1 MKIGHKESVMD
12 RRKDGS
18 STEIKEAENLGGG
31 TALKVRAL

>member
-18 STEIKEAENLGGG
+18 SPEIKEAENLGGG
-31 TALKVRAL
+31 VQP

>member
-31 TALKVRAL
+31 GQP